1 MKTRVFQKNT
11 LQILISGIVPLLF
24 TLVVMVMV
32 VSGLQ
37 QAEESKLSE
46 GARFLEEAILR
57 AAVHC
62 YAIEGSYPESLTYL
76 TENYGIHIDR
86 RKYVVFYNIFASNI
100 LPDITVV
107 VLSK

>member
-1 MKTRVFQKNT
+1 MKTKVFQKNA
-11 LQILISGIVPLLF
+11 LQTIISGIIPILF
-24 TLVVMVMV
+24 TLAVIIIV
-32 VSGLQ
+32 VSGLH
-37 QAEESKLSE
+37 QAEESKLAE

-62 YAIEGSYPESLTYL
+62 YAIEGSYPESLVYI

-86 RKYVVFYNIFASNI
+86 RKYVVFYEIFASNM

-107 VLSK
+107 VLNN